1 MYNTDPEKNGGERNK
16 LTIDNLEAGDKL
28 IFNGDSFSN
37 FSDLFFDHTVRANL
51 TFEEQEQFGIYRKR
65 SQAIDSFFPDSRSM
79 DIHSLKDKKIA
90 RLQSEILFM
99 QGTKPFNPV
108 PVGYIGTMYAGSWYS
123 SNNDNRLVFVHG
135 SSYDTR
141 TFIGFGDVTEN
152 IFDPYSNFGGMNT
165 VVDEV
170 AGNLKVSWIR

>member
-1 MYNTDPEKNGGERNK
+1 MRVGLKNDINHYGYKNSIC
-16 LTIDNLEAGDKL
+16 IDAEHGF
-28 IFNGDSFSN
+28 IRSFVV
-37 FSDLFFDHTVRANL
+37 TPA
-51 TFEEQEQFGIYRKR
+51 
-65 SQAIDSFFPDSRSM
+65 
-79 DIHSLKDKKIA
+79 
-90 RLQSEILFM
+90 
-99 QGTKPFNPV
+99 GTKPFNPV